1 MSIFSEI
8 IGGNLGKLFKDVM
21 GSFKLDPAVKAQM
34 EKEID
39 DHAQE
44 IALKQMELQNE
55 AEKREANL
63 VSAQRDIMVAEMN
76 QGDTFTKRARPMVVY
91 AGLLFM
97 LLDYVILPYI
107 SFFNG
112 KPLPSIEMPGEFW
125 WAWTGV
131 VGVWMIGRTMEK
143 RGSTSPIVGKITGGV
158 K

>member
-8 IGGNLGKLFKDVM
+8 IGGNLGKLFKDVV
-21 GSFKLDPAVKAQM
+21 GTFKLDPAVKAQM

-44 IALKQMELQNE
+44 LALKQLELQNE

-63 VSAQRDIMVAEMN
+63 VSAQRDIIVAEMN
-76 QGDTFTKRARPMVVY
+76 QGDNFTKRARPAVVY
-91 AGLLFM
+91 AGLMFI
-97 LLDYVILPYI
+97 LLDNVVLPYI
-107 SFFNG
+107 SFFTS
-112 KPLPSIEMPGEFW
+112 KPLPTVELPSEFW

-131 VGVWMIGRTMEK
+131 VGVWMVGRTMEK
-143 RGSTSPIVGKITGGV
+143 RGAVDKVTKTITGG